1 MKCSVSGSLGCFRHP
16 AVEGLLVVGNPLL
29 AEFLQRAVGIVLV
42 ESSLPFGPCRRR
54 PAHDVDQ
61 LSHRRI
67 GGDKII
73 VRTGHPVP
81 RAGRHAARI
90 LTAGTADKTMDEMTV
105 LGDDIGR
112 QRIEGNGQPYRIGPR
127 LQLID
132 DPGRGPCIYKDRLS
146 TRQPGKGLREKNF
159 VLGAMAL
166 DGVGQ
171 AEFLDLVVD
180 HIAAP
185 SARIA
190 IDHIR
195 LAVAVGIEQGGD
207 LGECSVRVLGHERGA
222 GGGLDVVGAQDH
234 QRGVAVGQLGAVA
247 RVGKEGQLT
256 SVELKMK
263 PGAQAAAI
271 KNELRRLLGDG
282 VKVEDRFEQN
292 KTLYLVMR
300 GEKWAVYAILL
311 LVLLIASFN
320 MIGSLSMVVLEKK
333 KDMVILK
340 SMGATQGLVQRIF
353 LFEGCCLALVGGVL
367 GIGSGLL
374 LCLGQQYFGWVGLPD
389 GFIISA
395 YPVELR
401 LADFALVAGT
411 VIAVG
416 VLAAWYPA
424 RKAALQ
430 PLVLRE
436 E

>member
-1 MKCSVSGSLGCFRHP
+1 MKLAATIAWHYFRGKKSAQAINIISWISISAIAVS
-16 AVEGLLVVGNPLL
+16 
-29 AEFLQRAVGIVLV
+29 
-42 ESSLPFGPCRRR
+42 
-54 PAHDVDQ
+54 
-61 LSHRRI
+61 
-67 GGDKII
+67 
-73 VRTGHPVP
+73 
-81 RAGRHAARI
+81 AGA
-90 LTAGTADKTMDEMTV
+90 MTV
-105 LGDDIGR
+105 LFSIFNGLEGTVLDMYSAFYPDIKITAAKGKFFAVDAQQQQAIGSLKGIALASYTIEDMVLLSGNDEQKVGTLKGVDR
-112 QRIEGNGQPYRIGPR
+112 QWFDVTHMDSFIVE
-127 LQLID
+127 
-132 DPGRGPCIYKDRLS
+132 
-146 TRQPGKGLREKNF
+146 GKGQLDEDKNYTPA
-159 VLGAMAL
+159 VVGLNIAAALGADVNNVFSFLRIYYPKPGAKSL
-166 DGVGQ
+166 SVQDPEASFNSIAVKPDGIFRIQ
-171 AEFLDLVVD
+171 DEFDGSYVLTTF
-180 HIAAP
+180 AA
-185 SARIA
+185 AQ
-190 IDHIR
+190 R
-195 LAVAVGIEQGGD
+195 LF
-207 LGECSVRVLGHERGA
+207 
-222 GGGLDVVGAQDH
+222 
-234 QRGVAVGQLGAVA
+234 
-247 RVGKEGQLT
+247 GKEGQLT